1 MNVQK
6 LIEILSNCNPKAEV
20 ILRDELRILQTT
32 DGVNAKEGIYDE
44 FRVLEWKQE
53 GEGNPKESGAKFVSI
68 SFINEKKAKKV
79 IQSN

>member
-6 LIEILSNCNPKAEV
+6 LIEILSNCNPNAEV

-32 DGVNAKEGIYDE
+32 DGVNAKEGIYNE

>member
-20 ILRDELRILQTT
+20 ILRDELHILQTT
-32 DGVNAKEGIYDE
+32 DGTNAKEGIYDE

-68 SFINEKKAKKV
+68 SFINLEKTKKV

>member
-44 FRVLEWKQE
+44 FRVLE
-53 GEGNPKESGAKFVSI
+53 
-68 SFINEKKAKKV
+68 
-79 IQSN
+79 